1 MFCISSPTGP
11 CRCGCQQS
19 GKRREEIVCAC
30 PRVSSSMKDCS
41 MCAPSAQLRQ
51 AYSNVR
57 RRRRKGCAGTCTVP
71 VHRIG
76 RGAVQ
81 NALSSPTSLA
91 LSIFSSLLKSSWSD
105 KSRLFK
111 AKIAFRV
118 KYLVPVNFGRTPC
131 CVRKLRLRSIACS
144 DMEGIRL

>member
-11 CRCGCQQS
+11 CSCGCQHS
-19 GKRREEIVCAC
+19 GKWRDEIVCAC
-30 PRVSSSMKDCS
+30 PRVSSSVKTRS

-51 AYSNVR
+51 AYSNAR
-57 RRRRKGCAGTCTVP
+57 RRRRKGSASTCTVP

-76 RGAVQ
+76 CSAVKI
-81 NALSSPTSLA
+81 ALSSPTSLA
-91 LSIFSSLLKSSWSD
+91 LSIFSVELRSSWSD
-105 KSRLFK
+105 KSRFLK
-111 AKIAFRV
+111 VKIAFRV
-118 KYLVPVNFGRTPC
+118 KYLVPVHFGRTPC

>member
-11 CRCGCQQS
+11 CRCDCQQS
-19 GKRREEIVCAC
+19 GKWREEIVCAC
-30 PRVSSSMKDCS
+30 PRVSRSIKTCS

-57 RRRRKGCAGTCTVP
+57 RRRKGCAGTCTVS
-71 VHRIG
+71 VHRLG
-76 RGAVQ
+76 CSAVQ
-81 NALSSPTSLA
+81 IALSSPTSLA
-91 LSIFSSLLKSSWSD
+91 LSIFSVVLRSSWSD
-105 KSRLFK
+105 KSRFFK
-111 AKIAFRV
+111 VKIAFRV

-144 DMEGIRL
+144 DMEGMRL